1 VVSRGE
7 GWREGWGAPH
17 RLVGDGLHLC
27 AGPAVAHLG
36 SEVCGTPLT
45 ANAPSAVH
53 QHPLLPENVKVFVN
67 VAREVTEFPDVWC

>member
-1 VVSRGE
+1 MRGGE
-7 GWREGWGAPH
+7 PHTGWW
-17 RLVGDGLHLC
+17 VDGLHLC

-36 SEVCGTPLT
+36 SEVCRTPFA